1 MTILDFQHRPVWWR
15 RIRSLVALAV
25 LTVSIALSSPPG
37 GWSGP
42 RLIILAIALPLTV
55 AGWVGWLWSGGL
67 SPAGPSGRAAWVGFG
82 VCVTGG
88 LVLAVSI
95 PSSPAL
101 AIPAVFCGSGA
112 VSLRPRWSVA
122 IAMAGSMLYV
132 GGRLLLYAPTGWVLI
147 GPVALGTGL
156 VVGLARRQSIRLVEE
171 TALAR
176 EEQARASALAE
187 RARLARE
194 IHDVLAHA
202 LSALAL
208 QLETADA
215 LLESGRTEQA
225 RASVGR
231 AGQLAREGM
240 AETRR
245 AIGTLRGDTL
255 PLPDMLD
262 GLVTGYRTDLGAP
275 ATVRIDGETRD
286 LDTDAA
292 LALYRTAQEA
302 MTNVRKHAPG
312 APVTV
317 DLRYQADGVRLRV
330 TNGAPPAGVHRP
342 LVHTGGG
349 YGLTGLR
356 ERAELAGGRFS
367 AAPVADGYQVEVSLP
382 TPVRANGFRPVN
394 GPIGTAHHG

>member
-15 RIRSLVALAV
+15 RARSLVTLAV
-25 LTVSIALSSPPG
+25 LTVSIALSSPAG
-37 GWSGP
+37 SWSGP
-42 RLIILAIALPLTV
+42 RLLTLVIALPLTV
-55 AGWVGWLWSGGL
+55 AGWIGWLSFGGL
-67 SPAGPSGRAAWVGFG
+67 SPTGPYSRWAWVGFG
-82 VCVTGG
+82 VCVAGG
-88 LVLAVSI
+88 LALAVSMANG
-95 PSSPAL
+95 PAL
-101 AIPAVFCGSGA
+101 VVPAVFCGSGA
-112 VSLRPRWSVA
+112 LWLRPRWSVA
-122 IAMAGSMLYV
+122 IAVVASAVYV

-147 GPVALGTGL
+147 GPAALAAGL
-156 VVGLARRQSIRLVEE
+156 LVGLARRQSMRLAEE

-176 EEQARASALAE
+176 EEQARAGALAE

-255 PLPDMLD
+255 PLTEMLD
-262 GLVTGYRTDLGAP
+262 GLAAGYRTDLGAP
-275 ATVRIDGETRD
+275 ATVRIEGEPRD

-317 DLRYQADGVRLRV
+317 DLRYQSDGVRLRV
-330 TNGAPPAGVHRP
+330 SNGATPAGVDRP
-342 LVHTGGG
+342 LGSTGGG

-356 ERAELAGGRFS
+356 ERAELAGGHFS
-367 AAPVADGYQVEVSLP
+367 AAPTADGYEVEVSLP
-382 TPVRANGFRPVN
+382 TPSRMR
-394 GPIGTAHHG
+394 IGAVQHG